1 MQSQEK
7 WDYMATKMSPKCK
20 IFCRIRS
27 DINERSGGDESIA
40 GLTPRA
46 HDK

>member
-7 WDYMATKMSPKCK
+7 GEGMATKMSPKCK

-27 DINERSGGDESIA
+27 DINERSGGDVIYRGSDA
-40 GLTPRA
+40 PRT
-46 HDK
+46 